1 MTAGPIIRV
10 EASDFAGAF
19 DLVEKAIDRRSII
32 PAAACIRLRAGDD
45 HRIEYFGTSAA
56 GTIATRTP
64 MKILQEGDFDVCVPA
79 EKLAPLVG
87 KASGAIKLS
96 ITPNGRL
103 LVESARSRAQLPM
116 LPGATMPQPQSP
128 GEALAEFDTPGLGE
142 LIESVAFIADD
153 KDIRD
158 FCQGVWIESDGEGI
172 HVVATNV
179 LMMATNQIAIKA
191 PEFGFMLMEKSAAL
205 LTGFNPERIVVMQD
219 GIIAVR
225 GESTLQAK
233 KALMKYPAWRRIPPD
248 LKNSITFPL
257 AQLRDAIS
265 VHRFYDSRIG
275 AVRFFN
281 DGDGYQIE
289 IKDGEHDV
297 DFELEGVEE
306 SGDVKFEYAF
316 KGEQLAKMLA
326 RITGDKVTLF
336 WDPARPVGFL
346 MQEGSWRGIVS
357 RINL

>member
-10 EASDFAGAF
+10 EASDFSGAF
-19 DLVEKAIDRRSII
+19 DLVEKAIDRRSLL
-32 PAAACIRLRAGDD
+32 PAAACIRLRVGDD
-45 HRIEYFGTSAA
+45 HQIEYFGMSAA
-56 GTIATRTP
+56 GSIATRTP
-64 MKILQEGDFDVCVPA
+64 MQILQEGDFDVCVPA
-79 EKLAPLVG
+79 EKLAPLVS

-96 ITPNGRL
+96 LTPNGRL

-116 LPGATMPQPQSP
+116 LHGASMPEPQSP
-128 GEALAEFDTPGLGE
+128 GAPLAEFDSPGLGE
-142 LIESVAFIADD
+142 LVESVAFIADE

-158 FCQGVWIESDGEGI
+158 FCQGVWIESDGNGI

-205 LTGFNPERIVVMQD
+205 LTAFNPERIIVMQD
-219 GIIAVR
+219 GVIAVR

-233 KALMKYPAWRRIPPD
+233 KALMKYPSWRRIPPD

-275 AVRFFN
+275 AVRFSY

-306 SGDVKFEYAF
+306 SGDIKFEYAF
-316 KGEQLAKMLA
+316 KGEQLAKMLT
-326 RITGDKVTLF
+326 RITGEKVTMF

-346 MQEGSWRGIVS
+346 MQEGTWRGIVS
-357 RINL
+357 RINM

>member
-19 DLVEKAIDRRSII
+19 DLVEKAIDRRSIL
-32 PAAACIRLRAGDD
+32 PAATCIRLRAGDD
-45 HRIEYFGTSAA
+45 HRIEYFGTSGA

-64 MKILQEGDFDVCVPA
+64 MKILQEGEFDVCVPA

-87 KASGAIKLS
+87 KASGHIKLS
-96 ITPNGRL
+96 ITPAGRL
-103 LVESARSRAQLPM
+103 LVESSRSRAQLPM
-116 LPGATMPQPQSP
+116 MPGADMPQPQSP
-128 GEALAEFDTPGLGE
+128 GAALAEVDVPGLGA
-142 LIESVAFIADD
+142 LVESVSFVADD

-158 FCQGVWIESDGEGI
+158 YCQGVWIESDGQAI
-172 HVVATNV
+172 HAVATDV
-179 LMMATNQIAIKA
+179 VTMATNQIAIKA
-191 PEFGFMLMEKSAAL
+191 PEFGFMLMEKSAKL
-205 LTGFNPERIVVMQD
+205 LTAFNPERIAVMQD
-219 GIIAVR
+219 GIIAIR
-225 GESTLQAK
+225 GESTLQVK
-233 KALMKYPAWRRIPPD
+233 KALLKFPAWRRIAPD

-265 VHRFYDSRIG
+265 VHRFYDSKIG

-297 DFELEGVEE
+297 EFELEGVEE
-306 SGDVKFEYAF
+306 SGDVKFEHAF

-326 RITGDKVTLF
+326 RISGDQVTLF
-336 WDPARPVGFL
+336 WDPAQPRGFL
-346 MQEGSWRGIVS
+346 MQEGTWRGIVS